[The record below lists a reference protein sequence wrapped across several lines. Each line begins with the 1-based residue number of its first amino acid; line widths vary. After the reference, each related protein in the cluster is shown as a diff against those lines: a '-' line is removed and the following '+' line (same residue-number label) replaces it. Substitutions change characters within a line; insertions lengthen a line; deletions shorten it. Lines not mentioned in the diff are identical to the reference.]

1 LIDGVNDAEVHIL
14 EHGQMAEHARRRLEQ
29 DDTGQP
35 LGRLLGRLASE
46 MIDLA
51 GAVETLE
58 HDLIAAEA
66 DHGDDA
72 RIMRLQTLDLTIQR
86 LRGLG
91 HFLDALSVNVP
102 HGVAI
107 DLQDALRIMSLS
119 DVKSRLSGEADG
131 RRDAAPE
138 SGDIELF

>member
-72 RIMRLQTLDLTIQR
+72 RVVRLQTLDLTIQR
-86 LRGLG
+86 LRGLSL
-91 HFLDALSVNVP
+91 FLDALSANIP
-102 HGVAI
+102 QSVAI
-107 DLQDALRIMSLS
+107 DLEDALRIMTLS
-119 DVKSRLSGEADG
+119 DVKDRLSGAAE
-131 RRDAAPE
+131 RREQATDN
-138 SGDIELF
+138 GDIELF

>member
-1 LIDGVNDAEVHIL
+1 LIDGVNNAEVHIL
-14 EHGQMAEHARRRLEQ
+14 EHEQMAEHARRRLEQ

-72 RIMRLQTLDLTIQR
+72 RVVRLQTLDLTIQR
-86 LRGLG
+86 LRGLSL
-91 HFLDALSVNVP
+91 FLDALSANIP
-102 HGVAI
+102 QSVAI
-107 DLQDALRIMSLS
+107 DLEDALRIMTLS
-119 DVKSRLSGEADG
+119 DVKDRLSGAAE
-131 RRDAAPE
+131 RREQATDN
-138 SGDIELF
+138 GDIELF

>member
-1 LIDGVNDAEVHIL
+1 LIDGVDHAEVPFL
-14 EHGQMAEHARRRLEQ
+14 EHDIMAEHARRRLEQ
-29 DDTGQP
+29 DEAGQP
-35 LGRLLGRLASE
+35 LSHLLGRLANE

-51 GAVETLE
+51 GAVEAIE
-58 HDLIAAEA
+58 HDLTAGEA

-72 RIMRLQTLDLTIQR
+72 RVMRLQTLDLTIQR

-102 HGVAI
+102 RGVAI
-107 DLQDALRIMSLS
+107 DLQDALRIMTLS

-131 RRDAAPE
+131 RRDAVPE